1 MIKRSRRF
9 FTLLALPAFFAGCN
23 DYNFT
28 IPQPAFE
35 VSPQFAG
42 VDEGTTL
49 QLEATSG
56 GNPVQVTWA
65 SDDPT
70 IASVSSTG
78 LVTAVKPGGPV
89 GIIATGAGGF
99 TASSSVTINKLQGTS
114 IAKGAVTQLAGEEG
128 TEVLYRIFV
137 PAGTTSLRVTVSGG
151 EGDIDLLVKKGTP
164 PKSDFSDF
172 DCAAAVAGNEE
183 ECIVPNP
190 GSGTWYIL
198 IQYFDT
204 SSGATLVATY
214 TP

>member
-1 MIKRSRRF
+1 M
-9 FTLLALPAFFAGCN
+9 LALPAFLAGCN

-35 VSPQFAG
+35 VSPPFAG
-42 VDEGTTL
+42 VDEGTSL
-49 QLEATSG
+49 QLEATAG
-56 GNPVQVTWA
+56 GNPVQVTWK

-70 IASVSSTG
+70 IAAVSATG

-89 GIIATGAGGF
+89 GIIATGADGF
-99 TASSSVTINKLQGTS
+99 TASSSITINKLQGTQV
-114 IAKGAVTQLAGEEG
+114 AKGAVTQLAGEEG
-128 TEVLYRIFV
+128 TEALYRIFV

-151 EGDIDLLVKKGTP
+151 EGDIDLLVKRGTP
-164 PKSDFSDF
+164 PKSDFSDY

-183 ECIVPNP
+183 ECIVPSP
-190 GSGTWYIL
+190 QSGTWYIL

-214 TP
+214 NP